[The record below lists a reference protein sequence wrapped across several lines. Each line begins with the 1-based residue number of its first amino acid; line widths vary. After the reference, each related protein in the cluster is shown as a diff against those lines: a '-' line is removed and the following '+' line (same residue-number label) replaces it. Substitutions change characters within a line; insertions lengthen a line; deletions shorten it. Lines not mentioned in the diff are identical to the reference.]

1 MDDLKQHI
9 RSVPDF
15 PKEGI
20 LFYDISTLMK
30 DAAAF
35 RRAVDRMT
43 ASWVDAEI
51 DKVVG
56 IESRGFIFAPILA
69 SRLNAGFVM
78 VRKPGKL
85 PAATLVKSYALEYG
99 EDRLEMHEDAVV
111 EGERVLIVDDLLA
124 TGGTA
129 RATADLVEE
138 AGGTVEG
145 LSFLIELEEL
155 KGREQ
160 LSDYRVEALLSY

>member
-15 PKEGI
+15 PKKGI

-30 DAAAF
+30 DASAF

-43 ASWVDAEI
+43 WSWLDAEI

-56 IESRGFIFAPILA
+56 MESRGFIFAPLLA

-85 PAATLVKSYALEYG
+85 PAKTLVKSYALEYG
-99 EDRLEMHEDAVV
+99 EDRLEMHEDAV
-111 EGERVLIVDDLLA
+111 ERGERVLIVDDLLA

-129 RATADLVEE
+129 RATVALVEE
-138 AGGTVEG
+138 AGGTVAG
-145 LSFLIELEEL
+145 LGFLIELEEL
-155 KGREQ
+155 KGRQ
-160 LSDYRVEALLSY
+160 LLSDHRVESLLLY

>member
-15 PKEGI
+15 PKAGI
-20 LFYDISTLMK
+20 VYYDISTLMK

-43 ASWVDAEI
+43 WTWVGTQI

-56 IESRGFIFAPILA
+56 MESRGFIFAPILA

-85 PAATLVKSYALEYG
+85 PAATLVQSYALEYG
-99 EDRLEMHEDAVV
+99 QDRLEMHEDAVV
-111 EGERVLIVDDLLA
+111 KGERVLIVDDLLA

-129 RATADLVEE
+129 RATVDLVIE

-145 LSFLIELEEL
+145 LGFLIELEEL
-155 KGREQ
+155 KGRALLEG
-160 LSDYRVEALLSY
+160 YRIEALLSY

>member
-1 MDDLKQHI
+1 MDDLKRHI

-43 ASWVDAEI
+43 WSWVDVEI

-56 IESRGFIFAPILA
+56 MESRGFIFAPILA

-85 PAATLVKSYALEYG
+85 PAKTLVKAYGLEYG
-99 EDRLEMHEDAVV
+99 EDSLEMHEDAV
-111 EGERVLIVDDLLA
+111 EKGERVLIVDDLLA

-129 RATADLVEE
+129 RATVKLVEE
-138 AGGTVEG
+138 AGGRVQG
-145 LSFLIELEEL
+145 LGFLIELVDL
-155 KGREQ
+155 KGRER
-160 LSDYRVEALLSY
+160 LSDHRIEALISY